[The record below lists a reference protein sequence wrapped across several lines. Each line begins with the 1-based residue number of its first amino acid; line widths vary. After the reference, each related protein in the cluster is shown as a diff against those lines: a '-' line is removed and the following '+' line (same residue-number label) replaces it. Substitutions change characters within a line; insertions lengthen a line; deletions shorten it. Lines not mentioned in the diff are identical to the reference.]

1 MRQRQAVQSVLPAPP
16 EELLNFTD
24 PSRWPPGGPGADAY
38 PDREAWLAARHDW
51 EARQALTIPQWSE
64 ATHAELAARAGSL
77 AELNEALSL
86 TMYEPDDGDEWAG
99 RYADPRPVAS

>member
-1 MRQRQAVQSVLPAPP
+1 MRPRLAAQTSVAGPP
-16 EELLNFTD
+16 EELLLFTAMNGVD
-24 PSRWPPGGPGADAY
+24 RGPGALAY

-51 EARQALTIPQWSE
+51 EARQGLTIPEWSE

-77 AELNEALSL
+77 AELNEALAL

-99 RYADPRPVAS
+99 RYADPREVAS